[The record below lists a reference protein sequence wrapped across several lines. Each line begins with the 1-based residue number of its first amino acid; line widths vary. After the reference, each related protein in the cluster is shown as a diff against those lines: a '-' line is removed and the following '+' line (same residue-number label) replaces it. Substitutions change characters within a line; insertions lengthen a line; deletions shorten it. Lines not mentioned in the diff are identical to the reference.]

1 MGMALL
7 SVLIRTDDSVF
18 PNNSIFGTVLVIASA
33 GRKLFFGMISYLP
46 GLLKMAIKKTRTQ

>member
-7 SVLIRTDDSVF
+7 SVIIQTDDSAF
-18 PNNSIFGTVLVIASA
+18 LTNSIFGTGLVIASA

-46 GLLKMAIKKTRTQ
+46 GL